1 MIRKQAEAVV
11 ATIRKAE
18 SGLATKSDIAGLRTD
33 MEAGFEKQ
41 SAETA
46 GLRTDTAAGFERQ
59 EALMKAGFER
69 QEAVSDGLRTAME
82 AGFERQEALMK
93 AGLEKQEAF
102 TKSVR
107 DAMTAEVAG
116 LHTRVERNFA
126 RSLLAMVGLAGAL
139 FAALKL
145 SG

>member
-1 MIRKQAEAVV
+1 M
-11 ATIRKAE
+11 
-18 SGLATKSDIAGLRTD
+18 SDGLRAA
-33 MEAGFEKQ
+33 ME
-41 SAETA
+41 
-46 GLRTDTAAGFERQ
+46 AGFERQ

-82 AGFERQEALMK
+82 AGFERQEALLK

-102 TKSVR
+102 TRSVR

-116 LHTRVERNFA
+116 LHTRAERNFA
-126 RSLLAMVGLAGAL
+126 RSLLAMVGLAAAL

-145 SG
+145 TG